1 MDNMSADTLTDVV
14 DFWFGKPSDAE
25 YGLPRKAWFEK
36 DAAFD
41 AEICE
46 TFGNLVENVLADP
59 APPAA
64 DDSVSLLGRI
74 IVLDQ
79 FTRNIY
85 RGTARAFAS
94 DAQVLRL
101 AVHAT
106 ERGADR
112 QLLPVQRVFVYLPF
126 EHSESIAM
134 QDRSV
139 ALFRAL
145 VQSHPDLPWLANYLD
160 YAEKHH
166 AVIARFG
173 RFPHRNAILD
183 RPSTPDETAFLSQPG
198 SAF

>member
-1 MDNMSADTLTDVV
+1 MSADTLTDVV

>member
-1 MDNMSADTLTDVV
+1 MRADTLTNVV
-14 DFWFGKPSDAE
+14 DFWFGRPGDTE

-41 AEICE
+41 AEIRE
-46 TFGNLVENVLADP
+46 TFGDLVENALADP
-59 APPAA
+59 APVPDGSMA
-64 DDSVSLLGRI
+64 LLGHI

-85 RGTARAFAS
+85 RGTARAFAGDDRALQLAI
-94 DAQVLRL
+94 DA
-101 AVHAT
+101 T
-106 ERGADR
+106 GRGADR
-112 QLLPVQRVFVYLPF
+112 QLLPVQRAFVYLPF
-126 EHSESIAM
+126 EHSESMAM

-145 VQSHPDLPWLANYLD
+145 VESHPDLPWLAGYLD

-173 RFPHRNAILD
+173 RFPHRNAPLG
-183 RPSTPDETAFLSQPG
+183 RASTPEETAFLSQPG

>member
-85 RGTARAFAS
+85 RGTARAFAG